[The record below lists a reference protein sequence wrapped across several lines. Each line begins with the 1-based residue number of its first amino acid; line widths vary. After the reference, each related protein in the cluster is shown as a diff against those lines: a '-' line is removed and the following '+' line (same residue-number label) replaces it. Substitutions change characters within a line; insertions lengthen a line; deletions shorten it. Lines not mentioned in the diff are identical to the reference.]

1 MTNQSRENR
10 KEEDLVQAI
19 MPEGISLD
27 DSNIVAAMNKV
38 AESIDHSISP
48 ISKSDDGPADKQVL
62 IRTTDQERDRWKE
75 ASSHENLT
83 LSAWIRN
90 TLNAEAKR
98 ILECDHPM
106 NMMRFYPWAKICT
119 KCGQRL

>member
-1 MTNQSRENR
+1 MNQQNEN
-10 KEEDLVQAI
+10 
-19 MPEGISLD
+19 
-27 DSNIVAAMNKV
+27 NITAAMNKV
-38 AESIDHSISP
+38 AESVKPTIARGTASE
-48 ISKSDDGPADKQVL
+48 DGSPADKQVL
-62 IRTTDQERDRWKE
+62 IRTTEDERSRWKQ
-75 ASSHENLT
+75 ASTHEQIT

-90 TLNAEAKR
+90 VLNAEAKR

>member
-1 MTNQSRENR
+1 MEN
-10 KEEDLVQAI
+10 
-19 MPEGISLD
+19 MSS
-27 DSNIVAAMNKV
+27 DSENNIVAAMNKV
-38 AESIDHSISP
+38 AEGLEPTIARGTANENGNPS
-48 ISKSDDGPADKQVL
+48 DKQVL
-62 IRTTDQERDRWKE
+62 IRTTDSERNRWKE
-75 ASSHENLT
+75 ASTHEQIS

-90 TLNAEAKR
+90 ALNAEAKR